1 MNSTH
6 QYASLQERLL
16 DPAWI
21 RAEQR
26 RIIEL
31 LHVVQCPLGSASV
44 GSNGEVCSS
53 LPRCEEF
60 KALKGHMDA
69 CNDKGCGYNRCKSSK
84 YHLNHFNSCTDTA
97 CAHCQPI
104 REKCFKRVD
113 REGEEHRS
121 CASGEE
127 TAMGSS
133 ERKRKQP
140 WERLCDDGHVLELF
154 VASKRLA
161 TEQVCRAGK
170 EVCSWEAFLDV
181 FNAEEWNDGGEASI
195 MQNSSPA
202 NKEGDAAKEAGAGR
216 EVEQHRRAADELSF
230 AAEVGEVLVDASQQ
244 IEAIDAGANMEQDLN
259 KDGTAAKEAGLGQ
272 DCADEGSRKANEE
285 EVACLTCCGT
295 PCTWKQH
302 GLSVVNLMTHAF
314 DHDTLLLDGKVRDPA
329 SKVVIEGT
337 AVRRVA
343 YKCFQYE
350 RYGCIIYSE

>member
-133 ERKRKQP
+133 KWKWKRKHP
-140 WERLCDDGHVLELF
+140 SERLCDDGRVLEFF

-161 TEQVCRAGK
+161 TKQVCHAGK
-170 EVCSWEAFLDV
+170 EVCSWEALLDV
-181 FNAEEWNDGGEASI
+181 SNPEERNDPIILASPSVMI
-195 MQNSSPA
+195 FSA
-202 NKEGDAAKEAGAGR
+202 CAR
-216 EVEQHRRAADELSF
+216 LC
-230 AAEVGEVLVDASQQ
+230 LV
-244 IEAIDAGANMEQDLN
+244 
-259 KDGTAAKEAGLGQ
+259 
-272 DCADEGSRKANEE
+272 
-285 EVACLTCCGT
+285 
-295 PCTWKQH
+295 
-302 GLSVVNLMTHAF
+302 
-314 DHDTLLLDGKVRDPA
+314 
-329 SKVVIEGT
+329 
-337 AVRRVA
+337 
-343 YKCFQYE
+343 
-350 RYGCIIYSE
+350 